1 MFIKFW
7 CFLWG
12 HKTVVKMATGEQY
25 ETEHKLYPEVK
36 IKENYYTLNKLDFC
50 KRCGRAVK

>member
-36 IKENYYTLNKLDFC
+36 IKGNYYTLNKLDFC
-50 KRCGRAVK
+50 KRCGRAIK